1 MGLRY
6 EQEEGLE
13 VKNYLC
19 CVVGLVLIVG
29 CRSQGQAPVGRQVI
43 ATQSAPAAIGP
54 YSQGIKVGNMLFT
67 SGQIPIDPA
76 TGELVAGSIEEQTRR
91 VLDNL
96 GAVLRAAGMDF
107 AHVVSATVYMD
118 DIANYPRIN
127 QVYAQYFPKDPPAR
141 CAMQVARLPKGAAV
155 EIAFVAVKD

>member
-1 MGLRY
+1 MRTCWLVI
-6 EQEEGLE
+6 LAL
-13 VKNYLC
+13 VF
-19 CVVGLVLIVG
+19 VVGCG
-29 CRSQGQAPVGRQVI
+29 PQRPAPAGRQVV
-43 ATQSAPAAIGP
+43 ATAEAPAAIGP

-76 TGELVAGSIEEQTRR
+76 TGQLVTGTIEEQTRR

-96 GAVLRAAGMDF
+96 GAVLKAAGMDF
-107 AHVVSATVYMD
+107 GDVVSATVYMD

-127 QVYAQYFPKDPPAR
+127 AVYAEYFPQDPPAR

-155 EIAFVAVKD
+155 EIALVAVKD